1 VETSLALG
9 GTGYQP
15 VPRGNLPRG
24 TEGRPEKFLTF
35 LCLGIRPP
43 IPPGQWPGGT
53 GW

>member
-1 VETSLALG
+1 MVLG

-24 TEGRPEKFLTF
+24 TEGRAETFPAFLSKTS
-35 LCLGIRPP
+35 RPL

-53 GW
+53 G